1 MMKKSQPKPPVKK
14 YTAQDSVNYRG
25 MQKRQDSDFD
35 ALFKN
40 FPRNS
45 PVEDKIRDRMD
56 RRTDSM
62 SNSPYFKSKAKVS
75 VKNGVTSRTL
85 VENIKKAKST
95 KPAPSKPMVKVV
107 SNKTAS
113 SKKPMMKTT
122 KK

>member
-1 MMKKSQPKPPVKK
+1 MKKSQPKPPVKK
-14 YTAQDSVNYRG
+14 YTTQDSVNYRG
-25 MQKRQDSDFD
+25 MQKRQDSDSD

-40 FPRNS
+40 FPRYS
-45 PVEDKIRDRMD
+45 PAESKIQDRMD

-85 VENIKKAKST
+85 VENVKKAKST
-95 KPAPSKPMVKVV
+95 KPAPAKTMTKAKSKSMPVK
-107 SNKTAS
+107 KTMAKS
-113 SKKPMMKTT
+113 T